1 MEKKPE
7 LGPGIW
13 GETISI
19 SFWNGEYNRILLTK
33 LLKCKCKID
42 FFKKQ
47 QSIQAVNKGNDFS
60 VFLYGLSS
68 HSLTVANNMRTEA
81 SGPRWTTSQIP
92 NLQNTLHIQSD
103 ATKAHLDFPH
113 D

>member
-7 LGPGIW
+7 LGPAIW
-13 GETISI
+13 GETILI

-47 QSIQAVNKGNDFS
+47 
-60 VFLYGLSS
+60 
-68 HSLTVANNMRTEA
+68 
-81 SGPRWTTSQIP
+81 
-92 NLQNTLHIQSD
+92 
-103 ATKAHLDFPH
+103 
-113 D
+113 